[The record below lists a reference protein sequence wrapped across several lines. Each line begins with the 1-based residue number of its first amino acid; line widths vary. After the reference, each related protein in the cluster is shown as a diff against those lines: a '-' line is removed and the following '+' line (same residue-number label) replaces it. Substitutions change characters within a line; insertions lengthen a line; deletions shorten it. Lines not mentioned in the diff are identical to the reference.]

1 MGKFRVEIEPKASL
15 EIAKHIK
22 SGNQA
27 SIKRIAKILLELSGT
42 PYEGVGKPE
51 ALKHGLT
58 GFWPRQIN
66 LKDRI
71 IYQVDDDIVTAYVVS
86 RAFAFNFYAS

>member
-1 MGKFRVEIEPKASL
+1 MGKFRLKIEPKASL
-15 EIAKHIK
+15 EIAKHKK

-27 SIKRIAKILLELSGT
+27 SIKRIAKILVELSET

-58 GFWPRQIN
+58 GFWSRQIN
-66 LKDRI
+66 LKDRM
-71 IYQVDDDIVTAYVVS
+71 IYRVEADIVTVFVISAMGHYS
-86 RAFAFNFYAS
+86 DK

>member
-1 MGKFRVEIEPKASL
+1 MGKFRLKIEPKASL
-15 EIAKHIK
+15 EIAKHKK

-27 SIKRIAKILLELSGT
+27 SIKRIAKILVELSET

-58 GFWPRQIN
+58 GFWSRQIN
-66 LKDRI
+66 LKGRM
-71 IYQVDDDIVTAYVVS
+71 IYRVEADIVTVFVISAMGHYS
-86 RAFAFNFYAS
+86 DK

>member
-1 MGKFRVEIEPKASL
+1 MGKFRLKIEPKASL
-15 EIAKHIK
+15 EIAKHKK

-27 SIKRIAKILLELSGT
+27 SIKRIANILVELSET

-58 GFWPRQIN
+58 GFWSREIN
-66 LKDRI
+66 NKDRL
-71 IYQVDDDIVTAYVVS
+71 IYRVDENIVTVFIIAAMGHYS
-86 RAFAFNFYAS
+86 DK